1 MSSVGRFLKMKGIT
15 ELTAKRLASTSG
27 GKTPS
32 GKITQLRWL
41 LLLWLGSIAA
51 LGGVAIILWLLMHSA
66 GMTR

>member
-1 MSSVGRFLKMKGIT
+1 MKDIT
-15 ELTAKRLASTSG
+15 ELADKRQGIASEGSKPSDKLA
-27 GKTPS
+27 
-32 GKITQLRWL
+32 QLRWL